1 MKTVLLL
8 TNQLHLALKISSA
21 GNKRNIFINNVSQ
34 FDKVTSLLDSYDFA
48 AFIIDLNLW
57 KTTTAALKSID
68 SLKQDYNVPFVVFK
82 DKLTNDEQSA
92 IYEHHLDD
100 FVYQPIDAEEII
112 IRTIHWINN
121 YAKFSIN
128 THKKKKKD
136 IKTFN
141 NFVVNLKNFKI
152 IYNDVDLEL
161 TPKEFHLMYF
171 LIQQSNQV
179 LSREQIFNGV
189 WKSDNDGD
197 SYIPSRIV
205 DIHISH
211 LRDKINEV
219 KKDDNVNIETV
230 RGFGY
235 LLKNK

>member
-21 GNKRNIFINNVSQ
+21 GNKNNVFINNVSQ
-34 FDKVTSLLDSYDFA
+34 FDKITSLLDSYDFS
-48 AFIIDLNLW
+48 AFIIDLSIWNSVDLAI
-57 KTTTAALKSID
+57 KDIYLLK
-68 SLKQDYNVPFVVFK
+68 KDYNVPFIVFK
-82 DKLTNDEQSA
+82 NELTNEDKSS
-92 IYEHHLDD
+92 IYENNIDD
-100 FVYQPIDAEEII
+100 YVYKPIDAEEII
-112 IRTIHWINN
+112 IKTIHWIDN
-121 YAKFSIN
+121 YSRFSIN
-128 THKKKKKD
+128 SPSKKKKD
-136 IKTFN
+136 VKTFN
-141 NFVVNLKNFKI
+141 NFTVNFKNFKI
-152 IYNDVDLEL
+152 IYNDVDMEL

-189 WKSDNDGD
+189 WKSDNDGN

-219 KKDDNVNIETV
+219 RTNNDVSIETV

>member
-1 MKTVLLL
+1 M
-8 TNQLHLALKISSA
+8 
-21 GNKRNIFINNVSQ
+21 
-34 FDKVTSLLDSYDFA
+34 
-48 AFIIDLNLW
+48 
-57 KTTTAALKSID
+57 
-68 SLKQDYNVPFVVFK
+68 
-82 DKLTNDEQSA
+82 
-92 IYEHHLDD
+92 
-100 FVYQPIDAEEII
+100 
-112 IRTIHWINN
+112 
-121 YAKFSIN
+121 
-128 THKKKKKD
+128 
-136 IKTFN
+136 
-141 NFVVNLKNFKI
+141 KNFKI
-152 IYNDVDLEL
+152 IYNDVDMEL

-189 WKSDNDGD
+189 WKSDNDGN

-219 KKDDNVNIETV
+219 RTNNDVSIETV